1 MCFQLLVDWVI
12 LLSGASLGSLF
23 RVIMMVVN
31 TQLRGFPGSWVR
43 GLPHAPPR
51 HPSVFGEPQNVTE
64 DIGDRVFPAAIL
76 PWGWGAK
83 GISSGMCLSFSDI
96 IRNGHLGPSS
106 LVLDPQT
113 PGCAELWGHRSPET
127 SRKHSRQPR
136 SHRATEAAGVRHQV
150 GTGKVSPPSP
160 LKTSK
165 KNAT

>member
-1 MCFQLLVDWVI
+1 MGAAPGCGTGPFPPTCFQLLVDWVI

-43 GLPHAPPR
+43 GLPHAPQR
-51 HPSVFGEPQNVTE
+51 HPTVFREPQDVTQ

-83 GISSGMCLSFSDI
+83 GISSRMCLGFSDI

-106 LVLDPQT
+106 LVLGPQT
-113 PGCAELWGHRSPET
+113 PGLPPDGRTFRHRPNSL
-127 SRKHSRQPR
+127 
-136 SHRATEAAGVRHQV
+136 A
-150 GTGKVSPPSP
+150 
-160 LKTSK
+160 K
-165 KNAT
+165 KFGARISLRL